1 MRCDAVMK
9 NDICL
14 IVAILIMIV
23 IVRIMMVSMLIV
35 MVLVTVIL
43 MAIMMNMLLVF
54 KFQRHFGNGPS
65 AHWSLSF
72 WTP

>member
-23 IVRIMMVSMLIV
+23 IIRIMMMSMLIV
-35 MVLVTVIL
+35 MVLVTVTLI
-43 MAIMMNMLLVF
+43 AIMKNKLLVI